1 MVRLTKA
8 QRRDMRDNAALGV
21 SIASLGVGLASLVLS
36 LDRKPSRSPTRGRR
50 AVERRG
56 RGPGADTTA
65 RGLTASRNS
74 AASDNWLGAETVEDM
89 DRQEID
95 QYLFTIRDICRRAE
109 ISNPKFVRLDGT
121 PYMRF
126 DLFDV
131 DAVKLKAKFNFVFDR
146 EWGDFFVPLDSPYI
160 YRRGQR

>member
-8 QRRDMRDNAALGV
+8 QKRDMRDNAALGV
-21 SIASLGVGLASLVLS
+21 SMASLGVSLASLVLS

-56 RGPGADTTA
+56 RGLGADAAA
-65 RGLTASRNS
+65 RGLTISRNG
-74 AASDNWLGAETVEDM
+74 AASDNWLGAEVVEDM
-89 DRQEID
+89 DKREID
-95 QYLFTIRDICRRAE
+95 RYLFTIRDICRRAE

-131 DAVKLKAKFNFVFDR
+131 NAVKLKAGFNFVFDR

-160 YRRGQR
+160 DRKR

>member
-56 RGPGADTTA
+56 RGPGADT
-65 RGLTASRNS
+65 TASRNS